1 MPEHSLTP
9 QSAYPESA
17 GPPALDVV
25 GISKSWGATK
35 ALTRVDFSLGA
46 GEVLA
51 VVGENGAG
59 KSTLLGILSGVTQPD
74 EGEIRRSGET
84 VRFGS
89 PHAAQQCGIRTVFQE
104 LSLAKNLS
112 VMENIFA
119 GRLPSR
125 FGFVDR
131 AALRVRSSSLF
142 TSLGL
147 AIDPSAIVGELPL
160 SSQQIVEIAKAVSL
174 ETRVLLLDEPT
185 SALNADEKAALFALV
200 RSLKAAGTAI
210 IYISHHLEEVM
221 GLADRILV
229 LRDGNA
235 VCVVERPD
243 VEVGDLVR
251 AMTGR
256 AIAGADAARKLPE
269 AETLLEVASLDDG
282 ELVRD
287 VSFSVRKGEILALAG
302 LMGSGRS
309 ALAEIIVGLRP
320 VARGR
325 MTLGAVTIAPRSL
338 SAAKRLGIGYIP
350 PERKTQGLF
359 LDMPVAANISAATLW
374 RSSRFGVLD
383 GAKAGS
389 VAKDYISRLA
399 IKAGGVDVH
408 CRSLSG
414 GNQQKVLL
422 AKWLEVGP
430 SLLVV
435 EEPTKG
441 VDVGAKQDIHREL
454 LALAASGAGILMV
467 SSDLPEILSL
477 AHRVLVM
484 HQGRI
489 VADLDC
495 CETSEHEIV
504 ALASGL
510 ETSNAE

>member
-1 MPEHSLTP
+1 MPELFLTAQKTNTSRAEP
-9 QSAYPESA
+9 VLEVAN
-17 GPPALDVV
+17 LT
-25 GISKSWGATK
+25 KSWGATR
-35 ALTRVDFSLGA
+35 ALTRVGFGLST

-51 VVGENGAG
+51 IVGENGAG

-74 EGEIRRSGET
+74 EGEIRLYGKAA
-84 VRFGS
+84 RFAS
-89 PHAAQQCGIRTVFQE
+89 PHAARQSGIGTVFQE
-104 LSLAKNLS
+104 LSLARNLN

-125 FGFVDR
+125 FGFIDR
-131 AALRVRSSSLF
+131 AALRRKTNALF
-142 TSLGL
+142 ASLGL
-147 AIDPSAIVGELPL
+147 AIDPDAIVGDLPV

-174 ETRVLLLDEPT
+174 DARVLLLDEPT
-185 SALNADEKAALFALV
+185 SALNADEKAALFRVVHA
-200 RSLKAAGTAI
+200 LKASGTAI
-210 IYISHHLEEVM
+210 IYISHHLEEV
-221 GLADRILV
+221 LDLSDRILV
-229 LRDGNA
+229 LRDGSGVA
-235 VCVVERPD
+235 LVDRADVMVE
-243 VEVGDLVR
+243 DLVR

-256 AIAGADAARKLPE
+256 AIGAVDASRRAPE
-269 AETLLEVASLDDG
+269 KDVLLETSALGNGTDVH
-282 ELVRD
+282 D
-287 VSFSVRKGEILALAG
+287 VSFALRRGEIVALAG

-309 ALAEIIVGLRP
+309 ALAEMIAGLQPAISGEIRLKGT
-320 VARGR
+320 V
-325 MTLGAVTIAPRSL
+325 VAPRGMT
-338 SAAKRLGIGYIP
+338 AAKRLGIGYIP

-359 LDMPVAANISAATLW
+359 LDMPVAANVSAATLW
-374 RSSRFGVLD
+374 RSSRLGLHD
-383 GAKAGS
+383 GS
-389 VAKDYISRLA
+389 RVAVVAEGYVTRLA
-399 IKAGGVDVH
+399 IKSDGVDVH
-408 CRSLSG
+408 CRALSG

-454 LALAASGAGILMV
+454 LALAASGTGILMV

-495 CETSEHEIV
+495 LEASEHEIV

-510 ETSNAE
+510 ETPHGQ